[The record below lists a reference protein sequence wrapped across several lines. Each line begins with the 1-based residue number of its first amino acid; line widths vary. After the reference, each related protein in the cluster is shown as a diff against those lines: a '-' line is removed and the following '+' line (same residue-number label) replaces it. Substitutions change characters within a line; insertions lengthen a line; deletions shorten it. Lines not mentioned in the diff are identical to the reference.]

1 MFVTDEKISE
11 VAEDLMPIF
20 RHGDLHSQTRLG
32 KVAIHA
38 KEALQDH
45 GLPTRSSLCFVVA
58 KIAMIFWREEISK
71 VNQHLREIE
80 RIKQ

>member
-32 KVAIHA
+32 EVAIHA

-58 KIAMIFWREEISK
+58 KVAMMFWQEEILK
-71 VNQHLREIE
+71 VKQEIE